1 MQSNIYESLPYI
13 YLAVGLGALLGVD
26 AIFGQVCGVLLMI
39 LGIYILRMRTQF
51 RKREEIRNLMF
62 HKHQ

>member
-1 MQSNIYESLPYI
+1 
-13 YLAVGLGALLGVD
+13 
-26 AIFGQVCGVLLMI
+26 LLMI